1 MNNVEILLNESTEI
15 KSFAAGYLK
24 YLSELLLRLDT
35 QQISDFVENIL
46 LARER
51 GSRIFFLGN
60 GGSSATAS
68 HFANDIAIG
77 SRSWTKPYRA
87 VALTDNTSIV
97 TAIAND
103 YGYDEIF
110 VLQLKIQA
118 QPNDVVVA
126 ISASGNSPNV
136 VKALEYA
143 NLHDMVSI
151 ALTGFDGGKLNE
163 VCQFGVHVNTPKGE
177 YGPVEDAHMV
187 LDHLVGAYLMQA
199 DTTT

>member
-110 VLQLKIQA
+110 VLQLKILMTIYLI
-118 QPNDVVVA
+118 VA
-126 ISASGNSPNV
+126 
-136 VKALEYA
+136 K
-143 NLHDMVSI
+143 
-151 ALTGFDGGKLNE
+151 K
-163 VCQFGVHVNTPKGE
+163 
-177 YGPVEDAHMV
+177 
-187 LDHLVGAYLMQA
+187 
-199 DTTT
+199 